1 MTRKM
6 DGFHQVI
13 TVERFM
19 SMQGDGQVF
28 LTIKNLH
35 MTKQNTSCGSLTSML
50 VML

>member
-19 SMQGDGQVF
+19 TMQGDGQVI
-28 LTIKNLH
+28 LKIENLH
-35 MTKQNTSCGSLTSML
+35 MTKQNTLCGYLTA
-50 VML
+50 